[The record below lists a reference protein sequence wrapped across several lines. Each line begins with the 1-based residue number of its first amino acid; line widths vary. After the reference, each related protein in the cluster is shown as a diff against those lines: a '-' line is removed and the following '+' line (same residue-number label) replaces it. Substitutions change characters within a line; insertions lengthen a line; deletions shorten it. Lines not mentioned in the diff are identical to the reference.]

1 MKEHS
6 SLLIPK
12 QLAITNVIDLP
23 FDKINLVYLNNS
35 E

>member
-1 MKEHS
+1 MKQQS

-23 FDKINLVYLNNS
+23 SDNINLVYLNNS